1 MTSPEDN
8 KIDEVK
14 EIVQV
19 DASQE
24 SPEQINWKKFR
35 EEREQNRRAQLEAE
49 ARAIKSQQE
58 AAALKQAME
67 ALLSKP
73 DSQSSQQYEQ
83 SDDDT
88 IQKKIDAALNKLR
101 QKDQEER
108 QKREIAEL
116 PQKLKQ
122 TFTDFDKICSSENL
136 DYLEYHYPEVAKAF
150 QHMPE
155 GFDKWATVYNSVKR
169 FIPNTKPQVDE
180 KKIEKNLSKPQ
191 AMSSGVGGQTSD
203 SAPHILDESRKKAN
217 QIRMQKVMRGL

>member
-169 FIPNTKPQVDE
+169 FIPNSKPQVDE